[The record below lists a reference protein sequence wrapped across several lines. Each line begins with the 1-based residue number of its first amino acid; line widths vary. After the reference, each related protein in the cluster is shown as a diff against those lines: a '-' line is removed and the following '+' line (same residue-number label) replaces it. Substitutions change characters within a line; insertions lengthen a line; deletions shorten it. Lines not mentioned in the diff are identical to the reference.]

1 MASWQQVPHG
11 GSPHRPHLTEYG
23 DPDAP
28 ELMVCL
34 HGLGGSA
41 LNFGLVAPLL
51 AEGRRV
57 LVPDLLSHGRSFAT
71 APGES
76 AVEAQ
81 LQMVSQLLA
90 RETERPVILVGHSM
104 GGILAML
111 HALRLPESV
120 KSLVLLDPPVPSVT
134 RWTCDPRLVTKLVL
148 LQMPGV
154 AALVARQVAHMT
166 PEQLVARQLTAATPH
181 LDRIPAAV
189 VDATVKETTATRGKD
204 GGRSAQRGQFRAIL
218 EVVELLARPARWRMQ
233 LAEITAP
240 TLWLHGADDPLSPRG
255 CSVRWPQLALG
266 GRSGPA
272 RGSGTCPTS
281 RTPRGQ
287 HDQSPGGW
295 GTGDPS
301 ESTELTLRGQIR
313 SPYRGAVRR
322 DPFSGWFRRRRPPQA
337 RS

>member
-1 MASWQQVPHG
+1 MTEVAWPP
-11 GSPHRPHLTEYG
+11 GSRSRTADLPHRPHLTEYG

-81 LQMVSQLLA
+81 LQMLSQLLA

-111 HALRLPESV
+111 HAHRLPESV
-120 KSLVLLDPPVPSVT
+120 NSLVLLDPPVPSVT
-134 RWTCDPRLVTKLVL
+134 RSTCDPRLVAKLVL

-154 AALVARQVAHMT
+154 AALVARQVAHLT

-181 LDRIPAAV
+181 PDRIPAAV
-189 VDATVKETTATRGKD
+189 IDATVKEITATRGKD

-218 EVVELLARPARWRMQ
+218 EVVELLARPARWRKQ
-233 LAEITAP
+233 LAEITTP
-240 TLWLHGADDPLSPRG
+240 TLWLHGADDPLSHLQAA
-255 CSVRWPQLALG
+255 SALAATRPGWTFRTREGVGHLPHLED
-266 GRSGPA
+266 PA
-272 RGSGTCPTS
+272 WT
-281 RTPRGQ
+281 
-287 HDQSPGGW
+287 
-295 GTGDPS
+295 
-301 ESTELTLRGQIR
+301 
-313 SPYRGAVRR
+313 
-322 DPFSGWFRRRRPPQA
+322 A
-337 RS
+337 RSITRWLGKG